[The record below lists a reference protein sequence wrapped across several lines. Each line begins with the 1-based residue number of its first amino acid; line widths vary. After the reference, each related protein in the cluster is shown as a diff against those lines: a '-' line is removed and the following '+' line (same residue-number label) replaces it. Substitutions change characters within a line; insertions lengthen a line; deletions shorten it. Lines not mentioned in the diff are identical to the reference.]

1 MLYIITAPCESG
13 VPQRSVLGPLL
24 FSLYVAPVSNI
35 AVAHHVSIHQYADDI
50 QTYIA
55 IQPQCP
61 DSLSQLVNYTGNISH
76 WFLENGLLL
85 NPSKT
90 EAVVF
95 GTASRLR
102 SVDST
107 GGVKVAGTSLQFL
120 DMVKLLG
127 VELNQA
133 LSIDRHVSS
142 VVSSCNLHIRALC
155 HIRPRLTFDAVKS
168 VAVSIVGARLD
179 YCNSLLYG
187 ISQRNFDRL
196 QRVSRRH
203 LPVW

>member
-1 MLYIITAPCESG
+1 M
-13 VPQRSVLGPLL
+13 LGPLL

-55 IQPQCP
+55 IQPQNP
-61 DSLSQLVNYTGNISH
+61 DSLSQLVNCTYDITH

-102 SVDST
+102 SADTT
-107 GGVKVAGTSLQFL
+107 GGVKVAGTSLQFSQRAAML
-120 DMVKLLG
+120 AS
-127 VELNQA
+127 QA
-133 LSIDRHVSS
+133 L
-142 VVSSCNLHIRALC
+142 
-155 HIRPRLTFDAVKS
+155 
-168 VAVSIVGARLD
+168 
-179 YCNSLLYG
+179 Y
-187 ISQRNFDRL
+187 
-196 QRVSRRH
+196 
-203 LPVW
+203 